1 MVSTFIKSVKIG
13 DEVYTEY
20 LALLE
25 KHSTATMSAVAQQLA
40 KHMGNSANIWAQHYD
55 RWCTMRDE
63 IFAGEHAGRTGSGG
77 HMRGLTLHGWTH
89 ACNTRLIL
97 DPCFAVMGVGGCNAA
112 RD

>member
-40 KHMGNSANIWAQHYD
+40 KHMGNIVK
-55 RWCTMRDE
+55 R
-63 IFAGEHAGRTGSGG
+63 SGAK
-77 HMRGLTLHGWTH
+77 R
-89 ACNTRLIL
+89 
-97 DPCFAVMGVGGCNAA
+97 
-112 RD
+112 